1 MNQRGT
7 DNAMAKSKRTKV
19 QTTIY
24 KAVDKKLKLEQH
36 EPFEKPGL
44 SPLDI
49 DSHSWVWLSISTIV
63 LLDFKTI
70 LTLVL
75 IIFHFNVKI

>member
-1 MNQRGT
+1 MNQRRR
-7 DNAMAKSKRTKV
+7 DNTMANTKRTKV

-24 KAVDKKLKLEQH
+24 KALHKKLKIEQH
-36 EPFEKPGL
+36 EPYEKPAL

-70 LTLVL
+70 LTDGTYCFSL
-75 IIFHFNVKI
+75 